1 MENED
6 TDIAARAAS
15 EMQAGLR
22 AALDPDPDRAG
33 QKYALLRRKLVS
45 FFEWNGATSP
55 DACADETLLAAA
67 WKLTD
72 GASGQSV
79 PAACL
84 AIARTVLTKHRPGQD
99 DRPVA
104 SDAAAES
111 TEPDRAEDM
120 ERILHAFET
129 SLDALPADSRELVLT
144 YYAGG
149 PAQSVDARHALARRL
164 DLPVNQL
171 RIRAHR
177 TRSQIE
183 QAVTGLITPSSREPA

>member
-1 MENED
+1 MEHKD

-22 AALDPDPDRAG
+22 AALDPDPERAG
-33 QKYALLRRKLVS
+33 PKYVLLRRKLVS

-55 DACADETLLAAA
+55 DGCADETLLAAA

-72 GASGQSV
+72 GASGQGV

-84 AIARTVLTKHRPGQD
+84 AIARTVLMKHRPGQD
-99 DRPVA
+99 ERPVA
-104 SDAAAES
+104 SDVPPEPAEL
-111 TEPDRAEDM
+111 DRPEDM
-120 ERILHAFET
+120 ERLLYAFET
-129 SLDALPADSRELVLT
+129 SFDALPADSRDLVLT

-149 PAQSVDARHALARRL
+149 QSQSIDARHALARRL
-164 DLPVNQL
+164 DLPLNQL

-177 TRSQIE
+177 TRAQIE
-183 QAVTGLITPSSREPA
+183 QTVMGLIAPSAQEPT